1 VRFSAWIFV
10 DPFLDCLRSTYMYL
24 KIKTWGLVSLFQLN
38 GMLLASALLT
48 PSPAD
53 ASPLSILLSPV
64 TTASAAYDFGKVN
77 QGSTAPLLHKFFLK
91 NANASPVVVE
101 RVQVSCGCT
110 TATLGGGAALPDTLA
125 PGKVLEVD
133 TSVDPLRLYAGAV
146 EKSVAVYVAGQA
158 APGATLTR

>member
-1 VRFSAWIFV
+1 MNSKRKTQRSA
-10 DPFLDCLRSTYMYL
+10 
-24 KIKTWGLVSLFQLN
+24 LVF
-38 GMLLASALLT
+38 LLANAVSASAFLT
-48 PSPAD
+48 TPAAFA
-53 ASPLSILLSPV
+53 ASASTLLSPATV
-64 TTASAAYDFGKVN
+64 GSAGYDFGKVN

-91 NANASPVVVE
+91 NANAAPVVVE

-146 EKSVAVYVAGQA
+146 EKSVAVYLVGQA
-158 APGATLTR
+158 IS

>member
-1 VRFSAWIFV
+1 MNRKRKSDRLAAA
-10 DPFLDCLRSTYMYL
+10 
-24 KIKTWGLVSLFQLN
+24 LFIT
-38 GMLLASALLT
+38 SALLT
-48 PSPAD
+48 TMF
-53 ASPLSILLSPV
+53 LISPV
-64 TTASAAYDFGKVN
+64 ATAAPIVFALVTTGSAAYDFGKVN

-91 NANASPVVVE
+91 NANATPVVVE

-146 EKSVAVYVAGQA
+146 EKSVAVYLVGQA
-158 APGATLTR
+158 APGAMITL

>member
-1 VRFSAWIFV
+1 
-10 DPFLDCLRSTYMYL
+10 ME
-24 KIKTWGLVSLFQLN
+24 
-38 GMLLASALLT
+38 LLT
-48 PSPAD
+48 WRTLMNRKRKNQIPASVLFVANAFLTAGILSPAR
-53 ASPLSILLSPV
+53 AIAAPAPILLSPAS
-64 TTASAAYDFGKVN
+64 TGSAAYDFGKVN

-91 NANASPVVVE
+91 NANAAPVVVE

>member
-1 VRFSAWIFV
+1 MIRNILAIGIITAPATICVR
-10 DPFLDCLRSTYMYL
+10 LC
-24 KIKTWGLVSLFQLN
+24 Q
-38 GMLLASALLT
+38 ALTVVVFLT
-48 PSPAD
+48 PPA
-53 ASPLSILLSPV
+53 AVAGAAPLLLVPTSAV
-64 TTASAAYDFGKVN
+64 SAAYDFGKVD

-91 NANASPVVVE
+91 NANTAPVVVE

-146 EKSVAVYVAGQA
+146 EKSVAVYLVGQA
-158 APGATLTR
+158 IS

>member
-1 VRFSAWIFV
+1 MIRNTKVQRLLSSPI
-10 DPFLDCLRSTYMYL
+10 
-24 KIKTWGLVSLFQLN
+24 LVST
-38 GMLLASALLT
+38 LLT
-48 PSPAD
+48 AAIMAPVAAIADPAPTFLSPA
-53 ASPLSILLSPV
+53 STGSTS
-64 TTASAAYDFGKVN
+64 YDFGKVN

-91 NANASPVVVE
+91 NANAAPVVVE

-146 EKSVAVYVAGQA
+146 EKSVAVYLVGQA
-158 APGATLTR
+158 APGAMITL

>member
-1 VRFSAWIFV
+1 
-10 DPFLDCLRSTYMYL
+10 
-24 KIKTWGLVSLFQLN
+24 
-38 GMLLASALLT
+38 LAAPGPSHAALT
-48 PSPAD
+48 PQ
-53 ASPLSILLSPV
+53 LLSPASV
-64 TTASAAYDFGKVN
+64 GSAAYDFGRLN

-91 NANASPVVVE
+91 NANATPVVVE

-110 TATLGGGAALPDTLA
+110 TAALGGGAALPDTLA
-125 PGKVLEVD
+125 PGKALEVD

>member
-1 VRFSAWIFV
+1 MNTKRKPQRLV
-10 DPFLDCLRSTYMYL
+10 L
-24 KIKTWGLVSLFQLN
+24 GL
-38 GMLLASALLT
+38 LLANALLT
-48 PSPAD
+48 IAFLTPPVAT
-53 ASPLSILLSPV
+53 AAPTPIRLSPSSV
-64 TTASAAYDFGKVN
+64 GSTSYDFGRLN

-91 NANASPVVVE
+91 NANATPVVVE

-110 TATLGGGAALPDTLA
+110 TAALGGGAALPDTLA
-125 PGKVLEVD
+125 PGKALEVD